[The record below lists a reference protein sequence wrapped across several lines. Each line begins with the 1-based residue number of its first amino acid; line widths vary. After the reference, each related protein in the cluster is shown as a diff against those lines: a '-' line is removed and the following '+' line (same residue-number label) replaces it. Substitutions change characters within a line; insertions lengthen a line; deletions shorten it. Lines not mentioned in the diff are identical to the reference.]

1 VAEQI
6 CEAIEEYEEKH
17 QTIQQNNVTISSDNS
32 KGYSK
37 AYMGFKAVMDSK
49 RFSYRVLNPFFGP
62 VAICLS
68 CMKQPDTTVHPAL
81 KEFLQNGVISTLST
95 WEAYVED
102 TLSEAFD
109 IMMTEF
115 SGAPMEEWGNDS
127 SDCCDQLMRKW
138 KHCRT
143 AINIG
148 NNSIN
153 CPLRARNALINHD
166 KNRVL
171 KRMRPLLQGSHGI
184 DDSFRSLFA
193 PKHSSSE
200 SNKLSS
206 FMAGN
211 AFTYSYVLQNGDA
224 VKVRIEDPQLLH
236 DILRLYYGIRCTFAH
251 GCGNIYRTFENPQ
264 GSLHKFPKSPNEL
277 PFVGVEECNNP
288 AAPRACEVAQEVFEL
303 FKEVQRCGKEVNIDY
318 PTLVNLNRFFVR
330 ASHFL
335 PLAIGHMLKR
345 DLDLTL
351 WGFDQQRFSTHKP
364 EL

>member
-68 CMKQPDTTVHPAL
+68 CMKEPDTTVHPSL

-109 IMMTEF
+109 IMVTEF
-115 SGAPMEEWGNDS
+115 SGTPLEEWGNDS
-127 SDCCDQLMRKW
+127 TDCCDQLMRRW
-138 KHCRT
+138 KHCQT
-143 AINIG
+143 AINVR
-148 NNSIN
+148 NNSTKFDN
-153 CPLRARNALINHD
+153 QLRARNALVMHKNH
-166 KNRVL
+166 VL
-171 KRMRPLLQGSHGI
+171 KYMNPLLQGRRGI
-184 DDSFRSLFA
+184 NDSFRSLFA
-193 PKHSSSE
+193 PKHSSNE
-200 SNKLSS
+200 SKELSS

-211 AFTYSYVLQNGDA
+211 MFVYTYVLKNGDS

-251 GCGNIYRTFENPQ
+251 GHNDRTFEKPR
-264 GSLHKFPKSPNEL
+264 GSLYNFPESPNEL
-277 PFVGVEECNNP
+277 PFVGVVECSDP